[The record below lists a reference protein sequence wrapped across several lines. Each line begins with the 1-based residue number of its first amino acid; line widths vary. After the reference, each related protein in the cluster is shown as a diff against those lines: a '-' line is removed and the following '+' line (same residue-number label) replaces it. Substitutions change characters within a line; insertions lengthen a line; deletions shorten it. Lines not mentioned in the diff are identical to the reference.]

1 MSHYA
6 ILASWCIE
14 HDCKLFLSVQIIMG
28 RFNFD
33 MWCTATKL
41 TETSVDILK
50 KEDLD
55 TRKALQLL
63 TQMNLENLGLSIGQK
78 CVLEVALKKLQ
89 KDVNEKPSPGDATGA
104 SDTITTKSLV
114 SNGGLEEILKKVESA
129 GSLDESLLAQDRP
142 TYPQQ
147 NHQR

>member
-1 MSHYA
+1 MIQESPTTPHSDEFRELGA
-6 ILASWCIE
+6 E
-14 HDCKLFLSVQIIMG
+14 HRAEMRS
-28 RFNFD
+28 R
-33 MWCTATKL
+33 A
-41 TETSVDILK
+41 
-50 KEDLD
+50 
-55 TRKALQLL
+55 
-63 TQMNLENLGLSIGQK
+63 
-78 CVLEVALKKLQ
+78 ALKKLQ

-104 SDTITTKSLV
+104 SDTITTKSLA

>member
-14 HDCKLFLSVQIIMG
+14 HDCKLFLFVQIIMG
-28 RFNFD
+28 SFNFD

-55 TRKALQLL
+55 TRKALQLR

-78 CVLEVALKKLQ
+78 CVLELHW
-89 KDVNEKPSPGDATGA
+89 
-104 SDTITTKSLV
+104 KSC
-114 SNGGLEEILKKVESA
+114 
-129 GSLDESLLAQDRP
+129 R
-142 TYPQQ
+142 
-147 NHQR
+147 RM